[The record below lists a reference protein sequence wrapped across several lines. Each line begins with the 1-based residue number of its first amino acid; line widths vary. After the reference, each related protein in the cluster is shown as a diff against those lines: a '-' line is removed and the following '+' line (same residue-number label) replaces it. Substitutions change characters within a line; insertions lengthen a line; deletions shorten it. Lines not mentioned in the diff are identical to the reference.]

1 MALTLASSINMDI
14 HPMDNVVGY
23 YIYDIM
29 DADVAEIRDLLVDLE
44 TRKPRYAII
53 EIGGMLSIR
62 GKMILIPWGCLQRGG
77 MSRMDINMPSEQVQM
92 APLPLIPME
101 PTRVEEESIHS
112 FFNID
117 PYWFEDESLGST
129 GAEDVHVPK
138 PLESLDEIT
147 DNLELEKDEQDNEG

>member
-1 MALTLASSINMDI
+1 MTLTLASSINMDI

-29 DADVAEIRDLLVDLE
+29 DADVAEIKDLLVDVE

-62 GKMILIPWGCLQRGG
+62 GKMILIPWGALQRGG
-77 MSRMDINMPSEQVQM
+77 VSRMDINMPSEQVQL

-101 PTRVEEESIHS
+101 PTQVEEESIHS

-117 PYWFEDESLGST
+117 PYWYEE
-129 GAEDVHVPK
+129 
-138 PLESLDEIT
+138 ESLDSTGTEDIPAPKISEPLEEIT
-147 DNLELEKDEQDNEG
+147 EKLELEKNEQDDE